1 MIHAARSNPWHAEC
15 RMGVHI
21 LSRREQLKW
30 EERAFSQS
38 PRQTGQTSNISDSTD
53 VRMWLLLQ
61 MLPIWLLELPQSVE
75 MD

>member
-1 MIHAARSNPWHAEC
+1 
-15 RMGVHI
+15 MGVPV

-38 PRQTGQTSNISDSTD
+38 PRQTGQTSKISDSTD

-61 MLPIWLLELPQSVE
+61 MLPIWLLDLPQSVE